1 MPISDNAR
9 AAAAIHRKLRAL
21 AAIFTDPAATENEK
35 KNAERLKERLED
47 QVNQGAPPVDQ
58 QAAPERA
65 WTSLMFRLGQ
75 GVKEL
80 TSAPAPKGDW
90 TDHAFRLGRM
100 FRKGLKR

>member
-21 AAIFTDPAATENEK
+21 GAIFSDPAATEAEK
-35 KNAERLKERLED
+35 SNAERLKVRLED
-47 QVNQGAPPVDQ
+47 QLNQETPLDQEAPP
-58 QAAPERA
+58 ERT

-75 GVKEL
+75 GVRDIS
-80 TSAPAPKGDW
+80 SAPAPKGDW

>member
-1 MPISDNAR
+1 MPISESAR

-21 AAIFTDPAATENEK
+21 AAIFSDPAATEGEK
-35 KNAERLKERLED
+35 TNAERLKARLED
-47 QVNQGAPPVDQ
+47 QLDREAAPVDR
-58 QAAPERA
+58 AAPPERA

-75 GVKEL
+75 GVKEI